1 MYNSI
6 LINDHMEELELIN
19 DFLTYVL
26 LGLSLTLPVGAVTIQ
41 MTKQGL
47 RGGFWHGWSVG
58 LGGMTVD
65 LILIFFIYFGFSSVI
80 NQQEIQ
86 LFMWLIGFFFLL
98 YLGIQ
103 SIRESSAELSVGA
116 SHEGKKSLLKSY
128 FSGVMIAISP
138 GYIVFWMGILGTVLA
153 STITQKQS
161 FNSFLFVASGII
173 VGILIH
179 DVALSFIVHYSRQ
192 LLNQKAIKWVSI
204 IAGILL
210 IGFSFYFGYEFILE
224 LQSMH

>member
-1 MYNSI
+1 M
-6 LINDHMEELELIN
+6 LIDVHMGEAKLIN

-26 LGLSLTLPVGAVTIQ
+26 FGLSLTLPVGAVTIQ

-47 RGGFWHGWSVG
+47 KGGFWHGWSVG

-80 NQQEIQ
+80 NQEGIQ
-86 LFMWLIGFFFLL
+86 LLMWLLGFFFLL

-103 SIRESSAELSVGA
+103 SIRESSAEFSVEA
-116 SHEGKKSLLKSY
+116 TIKGKKSLLKSY

-161 FNSFLFVASGII
+161 STSFLFVASGII
-173 VGILIH
+173 AGILIH
-179 DVALSFIVHYSRQ
+179 DVALSFFVHYSRQ
-192 LLNQKAIKWVSI
+192 FLNQKTIKWVSI

-210 IGFSFYFGYEFILE
+210 IGFSIYFGYEFILE

>member
-1 MYNSI
+1 
-6 LINDHMEELELIN
+6 
-19 DFLTYVL
+19 
-26 LGLSLTLPVGAVTIQ
+26 
-41 MTKQGL
+41 
-47 RGGFWHGWSVG
+47 
-58 LGGMTVD
+58 
-65 LILIFFIYFGFSSVI
+65 
-80 NQQEIQ
+80 
-86 LFMWLIGFFFLL
+86 
-98 YLGIQ
+98 
-103 SIRESSAELSVGA
+103 
-116 SHEGKKSLLKSY
+116 
-128 FSGVMIAISP
+128 
-138 GYIVFWMGILGTVLA
+138 MGILGTVLA